1 METVSRLP
9 EEGEL
14 VLATV
19 RSITTHG
26 AYVTLDE
33 YEDMNGFLHIS
44 EISTGWVKSI
54 ERYVRLGQKIVL
66 KVIRVSKQRKEID
79 LSLRQVTGEE
89 RREKLVETKKAEKAD
104 SVMKLVESKLNLNE
118 ETGKKYRELL
128 MEEFGALYDAVEEVS
143 RKGIKVL
150 QKLNLPQDYA
160 SNLETIAKEK
170 IIIPTVKVHG
180 VIELKSDLPD
190 GIDIIKS
197 VLLEAENVRSG
208 GAEIDIK
215 YLGAPRYRIEVK
227 AENYKIAEKALEI
240 STQKVRESIKK
251 KGGSF
256 SFERER

>member
-1 METVSRLP
+1 MEAAVHLP

-19 RSITTHG
+19 RSITPHG
-26 AYVTLDE
+26 VYVTLDE
-33 YEDMNGFLHIS
+33 YGAMNGFLHIS

-54 ERYVRLGQKIVL
+54 EKYVRLGQKIVL

-89 RREKLVETKKAEKAD
+89 RREKLIEIKKAEKAD
-104 SVMKLVESKLNLNE
+104 GVMKLVESKLNLGE
-118 ETGKKYRELL
+118 EASMKYRELL
-128 MEEFGALYDAVEEVS
+128 IEEFGALYDAVEEVS

-160 SNLETIAKEK
+160 STLEAVAKEK
-170 IIIPTVKVHG
+170 VIIPTVEVHG
-180 VIELKSDLPD
+180 IIELKSDSSD
-190 GIDIIKS
+190 GIEKIKS
-197 VLLEAENVRSG
+197 ALSEAENVKSSG
-208 GAEIDIK
+208 AKINIR

-227 AENYKIAEKALEI
+227 AENYKIAEKALELV
-240 STQKVRESIKK
+240 TQKVKESIEK

-256 SFERER
+256 SFKKEG

>member
-1 METVSRLP
+1 MEAAIHLP

-19 RSITTHG
+19 RSITPHG
-26 AYVTLDE
+26 VYVTLDE
-33 YEDMNGFLHIS
+33 YGEMNGFLHIS

-54 ERYVRLGQKIVL
+54 EKYVRLGQKIVL

-89 RREKLVETKKAEKAD
+89 RREKLIEIKKAEKAD
-104 SVMKLVESKLNLNE
+104 GLMKLVESKLNLSE
-118 ETGKKYRELL
+118 EASMKYRELL
-128 MEEFGALYDAVEEVS
+128 IEEFGALYDAVEEVS

-160 SNLETIAKEK
+160 STLEAVAKEK
-170 IIIPTVKVHG
+170 IIIPTVEVHG
-180 VIELKSDLPD
+180 IIELKSDSSD
-190 GIDIIKS
+190 GIEKIKS
-197 VLLEAENVRSG
+197 ALSEVENVKSSG
-208 GAEIDIK
+208 AKINIK

-227 AENYKIAEKALEI
+227 AENYKIAEKALELV
-240 STQKVRESIKK
+240 TQKVKESMEK

-256 SFERER
+256 SFKKEG

>member
-1 METVSRLP
+1 MEAAVHLP

-19 RSITTHG
+19 RSITPHG
-26 AYVTLDE
+26 VYVTLDE
-33 YEDMNGFLHIS
+33 YGEMNGFLHIS

-54 ERYVRLGQKIVL
+54 EKYVRLGQKIVL

-89 RREKLVETKKAEKAD
+89 RREKLIEIKKAEKAD
-104 SVMKLVESKLNLNE
+104 GVMKLVESKLNLSE
-118 ETGKKYRELL
+118 EARMKYRELL
-128 MEEFGALYDAVEEVS
+128 IEEFGALYDAVEEVS

-160 SNLETIAKEK
+160 STLETIAKEK
-170 IIIPTVKVHG
+170 VIIPTVEVHG
-180 VIELKSDLPD
+180 IIELKSDSSD
-190 GIDIIKS
+190 GIEKIKS
-197 VLLEAENVRSG
+197 ALSEAENVKSSG
-208 GAEIDIK
+208 AKINIR

-227 AENYKIAEKALEI
+227 AENYKVAEKALELA
-240 STQKVRESIKK
+240 TQKVKESIEK

-256 SFERER
+256 SFKKEG

>member
-1 METVSRLP
+1 MEAVSHLP

-19 RSITTHG
+19 RSITHHG
-26 AYVTLDE
+26 VYVTLDE
-33 YEDMNGFLHIS
+33 YGDMNGFLHIS

-89 RREKLVETKKAEKAD
+89 RREKLIETKRAEKAD

-118 ETGKKYRELL
+118 ETAKKYREPLI
-128 MEEFGALYDAVEEVS
+128 EEFGALYDAVEEVS

-160 SNLETIAKEK
+160 STLETIAKEK
-170 IIIPTVKVHG
+170 IIIPTVEVHG

-190 GIDIIKS
+190 GVDIIKS
-197 VLLEAENVRSG
+197 VLLEAKNVRSG
-208 GAEIDIK
+208 GAEINIK

-240 STQKVRESIKK
+240 STQKIMESIKK

-256 SFERER
+256 SFKKER